1 MKFFLYQFVLLFV
14 AITFL
19 AIPKVGAAEPE
30 QLVSLRRGYVD
41 AHVAALEPIT
51 KKYYIALAELRE
63 KLTKEGNLEAALI
76 VKSEESNT
84 NKTELSK
91 QPRQLIALN
100 RIYKQVCDRESAQ
113 VTKKYVSAL
122 KKLQDKLTRAGYLE
136 DALIVK
142 TEHQKCTS
150 KERTGNDSGPNFE
163 VANISAEKALKL
175 RDGAK
180 PWSNRDYV
188 FVNLP
193 KEFKGMSYYQYTAR
207 SRKGLTIKVHN
218 NCEVKIIVGGHK
230 VDLPALEKWL
240 SEGWNKMPRT
250 KITITYGAPPMS
262 MFVLSKQVKAGDT
275 LKVIDYSVFGGII
288 VLTD

>member
-1 MKFFLYQFVLLFV
+1 MKFFLYQFVILFV
-14 AITFL
+14 AINFL
-19 AIPKVGAAEPE
+19 AIPKVGATEPE
-30 QLVSLRRGYVD
+30 QLVSLRKGYVD
-41 AHVAALEPIT
+41 AHVAVLEPIT
-51 KKYYIALAELRE
+51 KKYYKALAELRE
-63 KLTKEGNLEAALI
+63 KLASEGNLEAALI

-91 QPRQLIALN
+91 QPRQLIGLN
-100 RIYKQVCDRESAQ
+100 RIYKQVCDRESAK

-122 KKLQDKLTRAGYLE
+122 KKLQDKLTRSGDLE

-142 TEHQKCTS
+142 TEHQKYTL
-150 KERTGNDSGPNFE
+150 KERTGNDSGPNYE
-163 VANISAEKALKL
+163 VANISAAKALKL

-180 PWSNRDYV
+180 PWRNRDYV

-193 KEFKGMSYYQYTAR
+193 KKFDGMSYYQYSAQ

-218 NCEVKIIVGGHK
+218 NCEVKIIVSGYAP
-230 VDLPALEKWL
+230 DLPALEKWL
-240 SEGWNKMPRT
+240 SEGWTKMPRT
-250 KITITYGAPPMS
+250 KITYNYLQSS

-275 LKVIDYSVFGGII
+275 LKIIDYSAFGGII

>member
-1 MKFFLYQFVLLFV
+1 MLLFV
-14 AITFL
+14 AISFL
-19 AIPKVGAAEPE
+19 AIPKVGATEPE

-63 KLTKEGNLEAALI
+63 KLAKEGNLEAALI

-100 RIYKQVCDRESAQ
+100 RIYKQVCDRESAKI
-113 VTKKYVSAL
+113 TKKYGSAL
-122 KKLQDKLTRAGYLE
+122 KKLQDKLTRAGYLD

-142 TEHQKCTS
+142 AEHQKYTS
-150 KERTGNDSGPNFE
+150 KERAGNDSGPNFE
-163 VANISAEKALKL
+163 VVNMSVAKALRL

-180 PWSNRDYV
+180 PWPNRAFV
-188 FVNLP
+188 FVDLP
-193 KEFKGMSYYQYTAR
+193 KELKGMSYYQYDRT
-207 SRKGLTIKVHN
+207 SRKGRTIKVHN
-218 NCEVKIIVGGHK
+218 NCEVKIIVGGHAK
-230 VDLPALEKWL
+230 DLPALKKWI
-240 SEGWNKMPRT
+240 SEGWNKMPGT
-250 KITITYGAPPMS
+250 KITYTSLSPTS
-262 MFVLSKQVKAGDT
+262 MFVLSKKVKAGDT
-275 LKVIDYSVFGGII
+275 LKMIDYSEIAGII

>member
-1 MKFFLYQFVLLFV
+1 MKFFLHQFALLFV
-14 AITFL
+14 AINFL
-19 AIPKVGAAEPE
+19 AIPKVAATEPE
-30 QLVSLRRGYVD
+30 QLVSLRKGYVD
-41 AHVAALEPIT
+41 AHVAAIEPIT
-51 KKYYIALAELRE
+51 KKYLKALAELRE
-63 KLTKEGNLEAALI
+63 KLAKEGNLEAALI

-100 RIYKQVCDRESAQ
+100 RIYKQACDRESAQ

-122 KKLQDKLTRAGYLE
+122 KKLQDKLTRTGYLE

-150 KERTGNDSGPNFE
+150 KERTGNDSGPNYE
-163 VANISAEKALKL
+163 VVNISAAKALKL
-175 RDGAK
+175 IDRAK

-193 KEFKGMSYYQYTAR
+193 KEFKGMSYYQYKAG
-207 SRKGLTIKVHN
+207 SGKGLTIKVYN
-218 NCEVKIIVGGHK
+218 DCEVKIIVGGHK
-230 VDLPALEKWL
+230 VDQPALEKWI

-250 KITITYGAPPMS
+250 KITYTDGLRSS
-262 MFVLSKQVKAGDT
+262 MFVLSKQVKAGDS
-275 LKVIDYSVFGGII
+275 LKMKDYSVFGGII
-288 VLTD
+288 VITD